1 MPLDE
6 FIHDVR
12 DKGTWVSRFSA
23 ESIQVLARGSRP
35 VALNNAQETIV
46 EQSMSYR
53 AGTERDSGDDYRV
66 AKSRPRSIR
75 FHSLI
80 TDRSQCSAVKA
91 VVINNTIGVGGCGQ
105 SRHQCLLHFS

>member
-12 DKGTWVSRFSA
+12 DKGTWISRFSA

-53 AGTERDSGDDYRV
+53 AGTERDSGVMIIGWRRADR
-66 AKSRPRSIR
+66 
-75 FHSLI
+75 
-80 TDRSQCSAVKA
+80 DRSASTAL
-91 VVINNTIGVGGCGQ
+91 
-105 SRHQCLLHFS
+105 SRTEVNALL

>member
-53 AGTERDSGDDYRV
+53 AGTERDSGVMIIGWRRV
-66 AKSRPRSIR
+66 DC
-75 FHSLI
+75 
-80 TDRSQCSAVKA
+80 DRSASTAL
-91 VVINNTIGVGGCGQ
+91 
-105 SRHQCLLHFS
+105 SRTEVNALL

>member
-46 EQSMSYR
+46 EQSMSVI
-53 AGTERDSGDDYRV
+53 ERGQKEIAVWWLSGGEEQTAIDPLPQPYHGQ
-66 AKSRPRSIR
+66 KSMLCCESGRY
-75 FHSLI
+75 
-80 TDRSQCSAVKA
+80 K
-91 VVINNTIGVGGCGQ
+91 
-105 SRHQCLLHFS
+105 

>member
-53 AGTERDSGDDYRV
+53 AGTERDSGVMIIGWRRV
-66 AKSRPRSIR
+66 DR
-75 FHSLI
+75 
-80 TDRSQCSAVKA
+80 DRSASTAL
-91 VVINNTIGVGGCGQ
+91 
-105 SRHQCLLHFS
+105 SRTEVNALL